1 VVRYSRFWT
10 LGPSLH
16 HLLHVICTLEH
27 WGPFSHRGLDVDHRK
42 KGSGSTSSQSEETIR
57 QYALTTRV
65 CPAASSFQWPTV
77 VHKTGG
83 EKAAMVCPLRLWET
97 AKPTGLDRRRERF
110 ETKQGS
116 RLRGAPS
123 EPLMRRR
130 LARLLPAA
138 AGCRAPLLVLFRAGP
153 HLPFPE
159 RGSTLALSRGKW
171 RFDRWPL
178 SFGARLLLFRQCRF
192 SWKRAFGT
200 MWGPSNHKSST

>member
-1 VVRYSRFWT
+1 
-10 LGPSLH
+10 
-16 HLLHVICTLEH
+16 
-27 WGPFSHRGLDVDHRK
+27 VDHRK
-42 KGSGSTSSQSEETIR
+42 KGSGSTSSQSEGTIR

-130 LARLLPAA
+130 LVSLLPAA
-138 AGCRAPLLVLFRAGP
+138 AGCRAPLLVLFRAEP

-159 RGSTLALSRGKW
+159 QASTWRKW
-171 RFDRWPL
+171 RFDGLFHSTPSCCCHCRVCWKWVYGTIWDYMGLYGTHQITSPQPNHFFAPSPPPQSINGAVRSRW
-178 SFGARLLLFRQCRF
+178 SGALGAVEG
-192 SWKRAFGT
+192 W
-200 MWGPSNHKSST
+200 